1 MLPDERQNAW
11 LISGLGKIGDPRAVE
26 PLIAALEGNTPEAS
40 RAAAEAL
47 GHLGDVRAV
56 GALILALEGNGHGV
70 GCAAVRALVQIG
82 DPRVVGALIGALK
95 NRDHSVRSA
104 AFDALVL
111 IGDPRAIEPLTAA
124 YLAKNCADGAD
135 AAIIK
140 IGNTLGEKGDP
151 RAIGPWVALLG
162 HKDWSV
168 RKTVSGRLVA
178 MYESGTLDQ
187 AARLRILKE
196 REVMANPHED
206 RISHDDC
213 PDDYHE
219 AHTDSNPHTDLG
231 GSVSSSR
238 FDPAS
243 TPASRLPHA
252 GIRPGGGRASAGRL

>member
-1 MLPDERQNAW
+1 MGLFGPPDVEKLKAEGDVEG
-11 LISGLGKIGDPRAVE
+11 LIK
-26 PLIAALEGNTPEAS
+26 ALTTAPFWGA
-40 RAAAEAL
+40 RFAAAEAL

-56 GALILALEGNGHGV
+56 GALILALEGNGHEAV
-70 GCAAVRALVQIG
+70 GCAAVKALVQIG

-95 NRDHSVRSA
+95 NRDHRVRAA
-104 AFDALVL
+104 AFDALVQ

-124 YLAKNCADGAD
+124 YLSKNCPDGAD

-140 IGNTLGEKGDP
+140 IGNALGEKGDA

-162 HKDWSV
+162 HNDWNV
-168 RKTVSGRLVA
+168 RKTVSGQLVA
-178 MYESGTLDQ
+178 MYQSGTLDQ

-196 REVMANPHED
+196 REVIANPHED

-231 GSVSSSR
+231 IGLDFPV
-238 FDPAS
+238 
-243 TPASRLPHA
+243 
-252 GIRPGGGRASAGRL
+252 